1 MWLIKK
7 LSIIHMKYLNYILI
21 IVGAFVAM
29 YAKVG
34 TDQNQYILIGG
45 IVLLMIGI
53 YRVSKTIASTNND
66 DMDNPEQE

>member
-1 MWLIKK
+1 
-7 LSIIHMKYLNYILI
+7 MKYFNYILI

-34 TDQNQYILIGG
+34 ASQNQYLLIGG

-53 YRVSKTIASTNND
+53 YRVSKTISSRIND
-66 DMDNPEQE
+66 DTDNPEKE

>member
-1 MWLIKK
+1 
-7 LSIIHMKYLNYILI
+7 MKYLNYILI

-53 YRVSKTIASTNND
+53 YRVSKTIVSRNND
-66 DMDNPEQE
+66 DLNNPEQE